1 MKIVRITGGLGNQMF
16 QYAFYLSLK
25 ERFTD
30 VKLDIT
36 PYTVS
41 QFHYGYEL
49 GEVFGIKADLATIE
63 EIHYLINN
71 SNSKLSTIFI
81 ERQFNFDKKV
91 FEIEGEVLFYGYWQT
106 EKYFKSIEGIIKKEF
121 VFKRPLDNKN
131 IELVDQINEVNSVSL
146 HIRRGDYVS
155 IKNLAHI
162 CTLEYY
168 QKAVKLIKEK
178 ISKPV
183 FYIYSDEIEWV
194 KENISLEE
202 DIIFVDW
209 NKGEDSY
216 KDMQL
221 MSLCKHNI
229 LANSSFSWWA
239 AWLNNNKNKMVI
251 APSRW
256 FNNKTDDIRD
266 LILDDWFKIEV

>member
-36 PYTVS
+36 PYILS
-41 QFHYGYEL
+41 KFHYGYEL
-49 GEVFGIKADLATIE
+49 SKVFGIKADLAINE
-63 EIHYLINN
+63 EIDYLINN
-71 SNSKLSTIFI
+71 SDSKLSTIFI
-81 ERQFNFDKKV
+81 ERQFNFDKEV
-91 FEIEGEVLFYGYWQT
+91 FEIKGDVLYYGYWQT
-106 EKYFKSIEGIIKKEF
+106 EKYFKSIDGIIKKEF

-131 IELVDQINEVNSVSL
+131 IEIVDQINEVNSVSL

-155 IKNLAHI
+155 IKNVARI

-178 ISKPV
+178 INKPV
-183 FYIYSDEIEWV
+183 FYICSDEIEWV
-194 KENISLEE
+194 KENIRLEE
-202 DIIFVDW
+202 NTVFVDW

-256 FNNKTDDIRD
+256 FNDETENIRD
-266 LILDDWFKIEV
+266 LIPDGWFKIEV